1 MPLSRPALTL
11 GPGPRGVQQARRWV
25 VDVCHDIDRSDLAE
39 CAGLGVTELVTNALL
54 HARGPVRV
62 RVRGTRDH
70 PRVEVSDTSA
80 DPPTLP
86 LPMAEND
93 ADLLQTFG
101 RGLAIV
107 SRCAQ
112 AWGAE
117 VEGDGKVVWFVP
129 AQETGDDPAT
139 GVITGLS
146 ESPAA
151 RAPGS
156 ADVWINVLGVP
167 PLSHLQFQHHYRE
180 LRREVRLLA
189 FAHEEDYPLAKNLSD
204 LFGTLERE
212 LREGLGADQIDEALR
227 AGRDSQDLQLCVPS
241 DTAIAFG
248 RLLELLDLADSF
260 CRQERLLSLA
270 RSPDQRRFQRWF
282 LGEFVRQ
289 SGGQPPVPWHDP
301 PVTSRRNPA
310 C

>member
-11 GPGPRGVQQARRWV
+11 GPGPRGVQQARHWV
-25 VDVCHDIDRSDLAE
+25 VDVCHDIERSDLAE

-54 HARGPVRV
+54 HARGPVQV

-70 PRVEVSDTSA
+70 PRVEVRDASS

-86 LPMAEND
+86 QPMAESD
-93 ADLLQTFG
+93 AELLSTFG

-107 SRCAQ
+107 ARCAQ

-139 GVITGLS
+139 GVISGLS
-146 ESPAA
+146 DATVA
-151 RAPGS
+151 RTPGS
-156 ADVWINVLGVP
+156 GDVWIDVLGVP
-167 PLSHLQFQHHYRE
+167 PASHLRFQHHYRE

-204 LFGTLERE
+204 LFGTLEPE
-212 LREGLGADQIDEALR
+212 LRGGMGADQIEEALR
-227 AGRDSQDLQLCVPS
+227 AGRESQDLRLCVPADAATS
-241 DTAIAFG
+241 FG

-270 RSPDQRRFQRWF
+270 RSDDQRSFQRWF

-289 SGGQPPVPWHDP
+289 CGGQPPLPWHDP
-301 PVTSRRNPA
+301 SVTSRRNPA